1 MFDKDA
7 EEWIIEKR
15 VRSPGSRDEIQGHMG
30 IVYISRLRIG
40 RKLVGL
46 EYVCVH
52 VCARVCVYGGHDLV
66 DGDLEC

>member
-15 VRSPGSRDEIQGHMG
+15 VRFPGSRDETQGHVG
-30 IVYISRLRIG
+30 IVYISRLRFG

-46 EYVCVH
+46 ECVCVCVCVP
-52 VCARVCVYGGHDLV
+52 VCACMWSMI
-66 DGDLEC
+66 